1 MTLLHETSA
10 FKSLQNIPLPS
21 LLECASEERSITH
34 THLNYRFTNTFTT
47 HSILN
52 QLQDIAD
59 EQHCIEALKTLHN
72 GAPHPTTN
80 DIIHVFKTRAPE
92 KSHYTNTLDEIEA
105 FETVILE
112 RNITDIVQVGIGGSH
127 LGPESL
133 YHALTAEHSPR
144 YKVHFLSNNDPYHVY
159 NILEKCNFETTL
171 FIVASK
177 SGDTLE
183 TLTNVAAIHDE
194 AKRRNISQNT
204 LKENMISI
212 TCKNSPL
219 DKPNEYSKSFYIS
232 PEIGGRFSSTSA
244 VGGVF
249 ISLVFGNEVF
259 KNLLKGA
266 HQMDIESQEND
277 IRKNA
282 SLCAAL
288 IGILHRNV
296 LHYPAKAIVPYASR
310 LNRFVSHLQQL
321 DCESNGKSVNTNGT
335 PLPYSTAPIIFG
347 ETGTNCQHSFFQM
360 LHQGTDITPV
370 EFITTKRNFVLLRAN
385 LEAQEKALALGTKD
399 ANAIEHCPGN
409 RPSTRLTL
417 NDLSAQSIGSLL
429 SFYENMIIL
438 QGFIWDINS
447 FDQPGVQL
455 GKEIALDILSK
466 EKSK

>member
-1 MTLLHETSA
+1 MTLFHETHA
-10 FKSLQNIPLPS
+10 FKALQNTALPT
-21 LLECASEERSITH
+21 LLECANEERIISH
-34 THLNYRFTNTFTT
+34 KHLNYRYTNTFTT
-47 HSILN
+47 PEIIEKLHSISEEQN
-52 QLQDIAD
+52 CIQD
-59 EQHCIEALKTLHN
+59 LKELHLGN
-72 GAPHPTTN
+72 PHPKTQEC
-80 DIIHVFKTRAPE
+80 IHVFKTRSPE
-92 KSHYTNTLDEIEA
+92 TSHYTHTLDEIDKFEA
-105 FETVILE
+105 SILE

-144 YKVHFLSNNDPYHVY
+144 FKVHFLSGNDPYHVY

-194 AKRRNISQNT
+194 AKRRGMSPEA
-204 LKENMISI
+204 LKENMVSV
-212 TCKNSPL
+212 TCKSSPL
-219 DKPNEYSKSFYIS
+219 DKPDKYSKSFYIS

-249 ISLVFGNEVF
+249 ISLVFGSTVF

-266 HQMDIESQEND
+266 RQMDIESQEQD
-277 IRKNA
+277 CRKNGP
-282 SLCAAL
+282 LCAAL
-288 IGILHRNV
+288 IGVLHRNI
-296 LHYPAKAIVPYASR
+296 LQYPAKAIVPYVSR

-321 DCESNGKSVNTNGT
+321 DCESNGKSVSTDGT
-335 PLPYSTAPIIFG
+335 PIPYSTAPIIFG

-370 EFITTKRNFVLLRAN
+370 EFITTEGNSVLLRAN
-385 LEAQEKALALGTKD
+385 LEAQEKALALGTID
-399 ANAIEHCPGN
+399 ANSIDRCPGN

-417 NDLSAQSIGSLL
+417 NDFSAKSIGSLL
-429 SFYENMIIL
+429 SFYENLIVI
-438 QGFIWDINS
+438 QGLIWNINS

-466 EKSK
+466 ERSK